1 MHFGIST
8 RVFQEY
14 SACEALDRIAQAG
27 FQAAELQMEHLWKA
41 DEAPEEIVRHA
52 ERLGMELCLHSPCH
66 DVNITSLNPG
76 IRKESLSQ
84 VKQSIITGRR
94 LGVTRV
100 VIRSGY
106 PSSPEVYDDVYW
118 RQMEETCALIN
129 RWAQRQ
135 GIMIGLKG
143 MANLPKHQHTTPK
156 SIRRILTRGWSNIG
170 LTFDVVG
177 ARTHMDPVEF
187 LRQVDP
193 EWIVH
198 VHLSDSSSKATHLP
212 LGEGELDLQRI
223 LRELD
228 KVYDGLVIVDGAIPH
243 QGRASTSANKAYL
256 QKLGWA

>member
-1 MHFGIST
+1 MYFGIST

-14 SACEALDRIAQAG
+14 SVCEALDRIAQAG
-27 FQAAELQMEHLWKA
+27 FQAAEIGMEQLWKA
-41 DEAPEEIVRHA
+41 DETPEEIVRHA
-52 ERLGMELCLHSPCH
+52 ERLCMELCLHSPFY

-84 VKQSIITGRR
+84 VKQAIITGRQ
-94 LGVTRV
+94 LGVKRV
-100 VIRSGY
+100 VVRPGY

-135 GIMIGLKG
+135 GIIIGLES
-143 MANLPKHQHTTPK
+143 MANLPKHQYTTPE

-170 LTFDVVG
+170 LTFDVVS
-177 ARTHMDPVEF
+177 ACTHMDPVEF
-187 LRQVDP
+187 LRQLNP

-198 VHLSDSSSKATHLP
+198 VHLSDSSPKATHLP
-212 LGEGELDLQRI
+212 LGEGDLDLQKI

-228 KVYDGLVIVDGAIPH
+228 HVYDGLVIVEGAIPH
-243 QGRASTSANKAYL
+243 QGRASTSTNKAYL
-256 QKLGWA
+256 EKLGWT